1 MHLYSKMDSVI
12 APSIQTRRQRRR
24 WLLGAAVAVALLA
37 GVLAFRAVLKPSLR
51 RTDVLTAPVETG
63 DVEASLTAAG
73 VLIPGRE
80 AVITSPIQSTIRR
93 VAVAVGARLA
103 PGQTIL
109 ELDKELA
116 ASNLAKLD
124 DEQRR
129 NQNKNSQLQLTL
141 ERSLN
146 DLRAQAQVQAVKVRS
161 LQSARRDEQ
170 QLLKIGGGTAEN
182 VRQAELNLTVA
193 QLEADRLTRQIQTQ
207 QRANAADVRELGYTV
222 SMQQRSIAELAT
234 KLRQADVSS
243 QQAGVLTW
251 VNEGLGTT
259 VQAGDALAR
268 VADLSSFR
276 VRATISDAYA
286 EQLHEGDPVVVRVN
300 GTDLRGAVAGI
311 SPAVDKG
318 VVTFFAR
325 LDRPHHPALRANL
338 RADVFVVTRA
348 HRGVLRVKNGP
359 FYQGGRE
366 QPVFVVRDGR
376 AVRRT
381 VRFGDSN
388 FDFVQVLGGLR
399 AGEEIVVSDMKEHL
413 DTPELT
419 ITN

>member
-1 MHLYSKMDSVI
+1 MDRVI
-12 APSIQTRRQRRR
+12 ATSTQNQRQRRR
-24 WLLGAAVAVALLA
+24 WLLTAAAVVLALGA
-37 GVLAFRAVLKPSLR
+37 VLAFRTVLKPSLR
-51 RTDVLTAPVETG
+51 RADILTATVETG

-73 VLIPGRE
+73 TIIPGRE
-80 AVITSPIQSTIRR
+80 AVITSPIQSTISR
-93 VAVAVGARLA
+93 VAVAMGARVQ
-103 PGQTIL
+103 PGETIL

-116 ASNLAKLD
+116 NSTLAKLD

-129 NQNKNSQLQLTL
+129 NQNKNSQLQVSL
-141 ERSLN
+141 ERSLT

-161 LQSARRDEQ
+161 LQSALRDEQ

-193 QLEADRLTRQIQTQ
+193 RLETARLTRQIQTQ
-207 QRANAADVRELGYTV
+207 QRSNAADVRELGYTV
-222 SMQQRSIAELAT
+222 SMQQRSISELAR
-234 KLRQADVSS
+234 KLRQANVSS
-243 QQAGVLTW
+243 QQPGVLTW
-251 VNEGLGTT
+251 VNENIGTT

-276 VRATISDAYA
+276 VRATISDSYA
-286 EQLHEGDPVVVRVN
+286 DALHQGDPVNVRIN
-300 GTDLRGAVAGI
+300 GTDLRGTVASI

-318 VVTFFAR
+318 VVTFYAQ
-325 LDRPHHPALRANL
+325 LDNPHHPALRANL

-359 FYQGGRE
+359 FYQGGKE
-366 QPVFVVRDGR
+366 QPVFVLTDGR

-388 FDFVQVLGGLR
+388 FDFVQIIGGLR
-399 AGEEIVVSDMKEHL
+399 AGESVVVSDMKEHL
-413 DTPELT
+413 DTPELV
-419 ITN
+419 INN